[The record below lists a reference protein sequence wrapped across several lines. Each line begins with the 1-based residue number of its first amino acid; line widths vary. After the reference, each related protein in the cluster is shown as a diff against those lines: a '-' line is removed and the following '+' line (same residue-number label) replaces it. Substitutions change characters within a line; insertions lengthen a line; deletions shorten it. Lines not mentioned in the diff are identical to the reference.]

1 MFPSVDVI
9 SGDTVAHE
17 PFTGVMLT
25 STGVWYAC
33 VQVCDWNLV
42 QEVRFCA
49 LIRQVACDCVY
60 RVPAILACTS
70 WSGRM
75 LVILEVMR

>member
-1 MFPSVDVI
+1 MFPSLDVI
-9 SGDTVAHE
+9 SGDNITHE

-25 STGVWYAC
+25 STVFQYAC
-33 VQVCDWNLV
+33 VQICGQNLV
-42 QEVRFCA
+42 LEVRFCA

-70 WSGRM
+70 WSSRM

>member
-1 MFPSVDVI
+1 VI
-9 SGDTVAHE
+9 LLLINSARA
-17 PFTGVMLT
+17 FTGVMLT
-25 STGVWYAC
+25 STGVHYAC
-33 VQVCDWNLV
+33 VQVCGQNLL
-42 QEVRFCA
+42 QKVRFCGF
-49 LIRQVACDCVY
+49 IRLVAFDCVY